1 MKKFVCLLLACLLLM
16 GSTALAEYN
25 TIQWPLVQDGETV
38 KISVVTMRNA
48 TYQTIDVNEKWFWKY
63 LEKNSGID
71 FEITEILSTAKEERM
86 NLLFASG
93 DLPDILMGLGLTTQQ
108 LVTYGMVDGMLMDLA
123 PYITEDIMPN
133 LYAWM
138 EAYPLSK
145 AYVTTPDGAIY
156 SLPCYA
162 SVERTFG
169 NSGRFYINHEALKAV
184 GKELPKTLDEFTEAM
199 YAIKAAN
206 PEATPINGGAQIQH
220 PGFYILNALGYLGQ
234 QTNTAGFG
242 LDVAIYQNEVVIP
255 VYTEGFKEYLEIMAQ
270 YYKDGIIAEDFFTL
284 DQTTMNARIQEGKMV
299 TYGSFPYVVVPNAAD
314 FSQWSAAYPLTSE
327 KNPEAQW
334 LSYNPFK
341 IGGVAVSADAE
352 NPELICRFLDFFYS
366 DKGGLS
372 LWCGPQ
378 AGTEDTL
385 GITGGW
391 HFLEGATQRTF
402 VDFENGVV
410 SNASYLAYDQHGG
423 MSSAFGNRSHHLGLE
438 AEGVDNLNAL
448 VQYVGGQPI
457 TEYVYDVNK
466 GDGHARASA
475 VTNVAPYE
483 VEGFPEVIY
492 YSEDDT
498 LAMTDLLA
506 VLQPYIESEVAKFIV
521 GNRSLDEFDAFQE
534 ELEKMGIEEYQG
546 YFQDAYAAFLANK

>member
-38 KISVVTMRNA
+38 KISVVTIRNA
-48 TYQTIDVNEKWFWKY
+48 TYQTTDVNEKWFWKY

-93 DLPDILMGLGLTTQQ
+93 DLPDILMGLGLTTSQ
-108 LVTYGMVDGMLMDLA
+108 LVTYGSVDRMLLDFT

-138 EAYPLSK
+138 EAYPTSK
-145 AYVTTPDGAIY
+145 AYCTAPDGAIY
-156 SLPCYA
+156 TLPGYTN
-162 SVERTFG
+162 VLRTFG
-169 NSGRFYINHEALKAV
+169 NSPRFFINEQALKAV
-184 GKELPKTLDEFTEAM
+184 GKEMPKTLDEFTEAM
-199 YAIKAAN
+199 YAVKAAN
-206 PEATPINGGAQIQH
+206 PETTPIGGGQDVNH
-220 PGFYILNALGYLGQ
+220 PGHYILNALGYLLKDETDSGI
-234 QTNTAGFG
+234 G
-242 LDVAIYQNEVVIP
+242 LAPAIYQGEAVLP
-255 VYTEGFKEYLEIMAQ
+255 VYTEGFKEYLEIMHQ
-270 YYKDGIIAEDFFTL
+270 YYADGIIPEDFFTL
-284 DQTTMNARIQEGKMV
+284 DATTLNARTEEGTMV
-299 TYGSFPYVVVPNAAD
+299 TYGSFPYTVSSDLA
-314 FSQWSAAYPLTSE
+314 FFQQWAAAYPLTSAN
-327 KNPEAQW
+327 NPNPQW
-334 LSYNPFK
+334 LAYNPFL
-341 IGGVAVSADAE
+341 IGGVAVAADAE

-372 LWCGPQ
+372 LWDGPV

-385 GITGGW
+385 GIVGGY
-391 HFLEGATQRTF
+391 HFVNGATNRTF
-402 VDFENGVV
+402 VDVENGKYSTGSHLVW
-410 SNASYLAYDQHGG
+410 DQHGG
-423 MSSAFGNRSHHLGLE
+423 MSGAFGNRSHDLNLVN
-438 AEGVDNLNAL
+438 EGVKDLSAML
-448 VQYVGGQPI
+448 QYVGGREV
-457 TEYVYDVNK
+457 TETVYSLEK
-466 GDGHARASA
+466 GDGHARQSSML
-475 VTNVAPYE
+475 NVAPYE
-483 VEGFPEVIY
+483 VEGFPAVVY

-506 VLQPYIESEVAKFIV
+506 VLQPYVESEVAKFIV